1 MFPPE
6 PSSASTNSTPSG
18 AASTLLR
25 HFPAEVR
32 EAYLRFKTARS
43 ESDADLIVLAVV
55 RDHLPNKA
63 LKAETSFGDELQLIA
78 DLGFDS
84 VAITEMVFFL
94 EDLFQVQIG
103 NEEIMRVRT
112 IGDLR
117 NFVRKKT
124 SAKPLT
130 SST

>member
-1 MFPPE
+1 MLPSD
-6 PSSASTNSTPSG
+6 PSSAATDSTPTG

-25 HFPAEVR
+25 HFPVEIR
-32 EAYLRFKTARS
+32 EAYLRFKATRA
-43 ESDADLIVLAVV
+43 EVDANLIVLAVV
-55 RDHLPNKA
+55 QDHLPNKA
-63 LKAETSFGDELQLIA
+63 LRSGEPFGDELQLIA

-117 NFVRKKT
+117 SFVRKKT
-124 SAKPLT
+124 SANPLISPT
-130 SST
+130 